1 MPASLIRVS
10 LSGSCWPRPSPCESA
25 RENQDGLQ
33 LAFGGSDRSAPP
45 PTWKGDVLV
54 VLEGTVDYEIEAD
67 QLTLRN
73 GDVGLVYRAA
83 P

>member
-1 MPASLIRVS
+1 M
-10 LSGSCWPRPSPCESA
+10 
-25 RENQDGLQ
+25 
-33 LAFGGSDRSAPP
+33 LA
-45 PTWKGDVLV
+45 

-67 QLTLRN
+67 QLTPRN